1 MELMFMGEVREV
13 DKIKQKIKEIM
24 KPIEANII
32 GCLWSNPNLYFD
44 YADLE
49 RKLFKNPIWEFYFTI
64 GLKMAKKGINKLDEV
79 ATELY
84 VHENEKV
91 KAKYEEFGGYE
102 TIQNIVAFAT
112 VENIEA
118 YVNELKKWSALYDLV
133 SELNVTEGSLNDFN
147 DLDVNQLYDYFNA
160 KLNHI
165 FINAD
170 DGVETHKI
178 NENLD
183 QLIEDADKGMNVG
196 MPIPSPI
203 LNAEIGGI
211 MDGQIILVGG
221 LSGTGKTTL
230 TIQLML
236 SAVFENE
243 EPCVIMINE
252 QDYTLWQRELLTWII
267 NNKLLQG
274 KDKKHLFNKR
284 RWREGKF
291 KQEEKELLFRAKEY
305 LENKVQNNQIILVHF
320 KSYSRK
326 QAERVIKK
334 YASLGVKKFV
344 LDTFKISS
352 DRDNN
357 EAFWLSM
364 QEDMRK
370 FDDLIK
376 PSNLNVSLWVT
387 LQLQK
392 GSVLKR
398 YLTGDNIGMAKNV
411 IDVASVALLM
421 RRVRNDEF
429 KDGKNEIKVIDPI
442 EKRMSLSG
450 RQVELDPN
458 KKYIIIFIEK
468 NRNGESQTYQIVA
481 EQDLGHLIYKEVGIC
496 DIPFDS

>member
-1 MELMFMGEVREV
+1 MDIKAKIRE
-13 DKIKQKIKEIM
+13 IL
-24 KPIEANII
+24 KPIEANVV
-32 GCLWSNPNLYFD
+32 GCFWKNPDLYFD
-44 YADLE
+44 YHDLNINM
-49 RKLFKNPIWEFYFTI
+49 FKNPVWLFYFTI
-64 GLKMAKKGINKLDEV
+64 GQKIANQGVKVIDEV
-79 ATELY
+79 AVEVYLQDKEKSTE
-84 VHENEKV
+84 
-91 KAKYEEFGGYE
+91 KYRSYGRFE
-102 TIQNIVAFAT
+102 TI
-112 VENIEA
+112 ENLEF
-118 YVNELKKWSALYDLV
+118 YVTLENVDSYISQLKKWSALYDFVDIL
-133 SELNVTEGSLNDFN
+133 SINESNIN
-147 DLDVNQLYDYFNA
+147 DLADMDINELYDYFNA
-160 KLNHI
+160 QLNNI

-178 NENLD
+178 EDDLD
-183 QLIEDADKGMNVG
+183 KVIEDADSGRNVG

-203 LNAEIGGI
+203 LNNEIGGV

-221 LSGTGKTTL
+221 LSGTGKTTF
-230 TIQLML
+230 TIQLIL

-243 EPCVIMINE
+243 EPCVVMLNE
-252 QDYTLWQRELLTWII
+252 QDANKWRMELLTWII
-267 NNKLLQG
+267 NNKLVTNEKQYFNKKRWRQG
-274 KDKKHLFNKR
+274 KFTS
-284 RWREGKF
+284 
-291 KQEEKELLFRAKEY
+291 EEKELLYKAKEY
-305 LENKVQNNQIILVHF
+305 LEEKMQNNKIILCHF

-326 QAERVIKK
+326 QAEKIIKK

-398 YLTGDNIGMAKNV
+398 YLTGDSIGMAKNV
-411 IDVASVALLM
+411 IDVASVGLLM
-421 RRVRNDEF
+421 RRVRNDEYA
-429 KDGKNEIKVIDPI
+429 GGRYELKVIKPI
-442 EKRMSLSG
+442 KGSMSMSSG
-450 RQVELDPN
+450 REVILDSN

-481 EQDLGHLIYKEVGIC
+481 EQDLGNLIYKEVGIC